1 MANREKLVI
10 IGKSPRFLEALSAA
24 RKAAE
29 SGVKTILLTGETGTG
44 KEIFARFIHEKS
56 ARANG
61 PFIPVD
67 CSTIPESLLEAEL
80 FGFVKGAFTGAVKSR
95 KGLVGLAD
103 KGTLLIDEISN
114 MPLNVQ
120 NKLLRFLETRRYRPI
135 GAAEE
140 REVDVRVIAA
150 TNIKLETLVRKGKFR
165 KDLYY
170 RLSLINIYI
179 PPLRERED
187 DVILLAQFFLK
198 KFIKEYNIKE
208 KRFTPDALEKL
219 RHHSWPGNV
228 RELRNIVESAAL
240 MSHGTLI
247 TSSDIHIKPTF
258 IRDTIT
264 SRQTSEERDKIVLQ
278 FDVKEFNMENI
289 ERAVIIEALKFTN
302 WNKKRA
308 ADMLGI
314 SRMNLLRK
322 IKKYGIE

>member
-10 IGKSPRFLEALSAA
+10 IGKSPRFLEALNAA
-24 RKAAE
+24 KKAAE
-29 SGVKTILLTGETGTG
+29 SRVKTILITGETGTG
-44 KEIFARFIHEKS
+44 KEIFARFIHETS
-56 ARANG
+56 SRSDG

-80 FGFVKGAFTGAVKSR
+80 FGFVRGAFTGAVKSR
-95 KGLVGLAD
+95 KGLVGLAN

-120 NKLLRFLETRRYRPI
+120 NKLLRFLETRKYRPI

-140 REVDVRVIAA
+140 KEVDVRIIAA
-150 TNIKLETLVRKGKFR
+150 TNINLETLVRKGKFR

-170 RLSLINIYI
+170 RMSLINIFI
-179 PPLRERED
+179 PPLRDRGD
-187 DVILLAQFFLK
+187 DVILLANYFLK
-198 KFIKEYNIKE
+198 RFIKEYNAKE
-208 KRFTPDALEKL
+208 KKFTPDALEKL
-219 RHHSWPGNV
+219 RHHAWPGNV
-228 RELRNIVESAAL
+228 RELRNIVESAVL
-240 MSHGTLI
+240 MSQGTLI
-247 TSSDIHIKPTF
+247 TSSDIHIKPSY
-258 IRDTIT
+258 IRKTIT
-264 SRQTSEERDKIVLQ
+264 PKESEEKKDKIILQ

-308 ADMLGI
+308 ANMLGI